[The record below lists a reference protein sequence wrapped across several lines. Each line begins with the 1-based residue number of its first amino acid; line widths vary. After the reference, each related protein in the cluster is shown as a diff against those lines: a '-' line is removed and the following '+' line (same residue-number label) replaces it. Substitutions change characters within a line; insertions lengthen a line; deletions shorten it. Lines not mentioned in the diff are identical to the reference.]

1 MRLVALLLCV
11 GLAFCQSKTDLEVQ
25 QYSTSYVSSMVL
37 TATDGS
43 KHFIGLYGLTTAV
56 QIFHINMTTGTTYN
70 VNTSLMGSPNVYG
83 KAYSSQDGHFYFT
96 QSDPCYLAEYDM
108 LGGADHS
115 G

>member
-1 MRLVALLLCV
+1 
-11 GLAFCQSKTDLEVQ
+11 
-25 QYSTSYVSSMVL
+25 MVL

-108 LGGADHS
+108 LGGAVTTHTNLAWSAGGCGEALEDKVGQS
-115 G
+115 AKQASPGKL